1 MAPLVRYPS
10 LRNRGG
16 TPLGRIFFPPPL
28 EKEQSLSTRVVVLLV
43 AAAVAVAMLP
53 MAGLAWAQE
62 QTSTI
67 APTDRDDPRIKPIS
81 PNPGSH
87 TRDRTPT
94 IKAKVTDND
103 HDLDKRDIKLYL
115 DRDRIRNFDYSRRR
129 NVLEYTPNKRLSLG
143 KHTVKVVAEAARGE
157 KATEKWSF
165 RVVR

>member
-1 MAPLVRYPS
+1 
-10 LRNRGG
+10 
-16 TPLGRIFFPPPL
+16 
-28 EKEQSLSTRVVVLLV
+28 LSTRVVVVV

-129 NVLEYTPNKRLSLG
+129 NVLEYTPNKRLSFG